1 MLGDVFERFVEK
13 SPISVMVRGTL
24 ERVLG
29 PDPLDLWYERTAKK
43 QYTRTLLFST
53 VYDLMSQVVF
63 RLQPS
68 VHAAYRAQ
76 EAQVG
81 TSVVSVYNKLQ
92 EIEPHTS
99 AALVRYSAPQWAPL
113 IEQLGG
119 AGEPWRNGDQVKII
133 DGNCIEASDRRLTR
147 APADTRMRSRRRA
160 RRRSPW

>member
-43 QYTRTLLFST
+43 QYTRALLFST

-68 VHAAYRAQ
+68 VH
-76 EAQVG
+76 EEHSVILTLFSG
-81 TSVVSVYNKLQ
+81 TVDDART
-92 EIEPHTS
+92 P
-99 AALVRYSAPQWAPL
+99 
-113 IEQLGG
+113 
-119 AGEPWRNGDQVKII
+119 
-133 DGNCIEASDRRLTR
+133 DRRSRYTW
-147 APADTRMRSRRRA
+147 RSA
-160 RRRSPW
+160 GPTSHCY

>member
-43 QYTRTLLFST
+43 QYTRALLFST

-81 TSVVSVYNKLQ
+81 TSVVSVYNKLK

-99 AALVRYSAPQWAPL
+99 AELVRYSAHQLAPL
-113 IEQLGG
+113 IAQLGG
-119 AGEPWRNGDQVKII
+119 DCEPWLRGYQVKII
-133 DGNCIEASDRRLTR
+133 DGNCLEDRK
-147 APADTRMRSRRRA
+147 SVV
-160 RRRSPW
+160 